1 MRNALQTPFQA
12 MLLLAAIAQAP
23 HAEVLDR
30 VAVTAGK
37 DVITESEVVEELQ
50 LTDFLNQAS
59 LDRGPTARRA
69 AAERLVDQYLIRNE
83 MRLEGF
89 PQPQASAADQTL
101 RQFRQAHFHA
111 PAQYQA
117 SLEKYGITEEEL
129 KQHLLWQVAALRF
142 TQQRFGQ
149 DNRELD
155 AWLKQTRSQTKIQFH
170 QEAFE

>member
-1 MRNALQTPFQA
+1 MRST
-12 MLLLAAIAQAP
+12 LLATLFLAAVI
-23 HAEVLDR
+23 DR

-37 DVITESEVVEELQ
+37 DVITESEVVEEIR
-50 LTDFLNQAS
+50 LTDFLNQS
-59 LDRGPTARRA
+59 PLDLGPAARRA

-89 PQPQASAADQTL
+89 PQPQAGSADQTL
-101 RQFRQAHFHA
+101 HQFNQSHFHT

-117 SLEKYGITEEEL
+117 SLQKYGITEEEL
-129 KQHLLWQVAALRF
+129 QQDLLWQVAALRF

-149 DNRELD
+149 GDKELD
-155 AWLKQTRSQTKIQFH
+155 AWLKQTRSQTKIEFH

>member
-1 MRNALQTPFQA
+1 MRST
-12 MLLLAAIAQAP
+12 LLATLFLAAVI
-23 HAEVLDR
+23 DR

-37 DVITESEVVEELQ
+37 DVITESEVVEEIR
-50 LTDFLNQAS
+50 LTDFLNQS
-59 LDRGPTARRA
+59 PLDLGPAARRA

-89 PQPQASAADQTL
+89 PQPQAGSADQTL
-101 RQFRQAHFHA
+101 HQSHFHT

-117 SLEKYGITEEEL
+117 SLQKYGITEEEL
-129 KQHLLWQVAALRF
+129 QQDLLWQVAALRF

-149 DNRELD
+149 GDKELD

>member
-1 MRNALQTPFQA
+1 MRSTLLAT
-12 MLLLAAIAQAP
+12 LLLAA
-23 HAEVLDR
+23 VLDR

-50 LTDFLNQAS
+50 MTDFLNQAP
-59 LDRGPTARRA
+59 LDSSATARRA

-89 PQPQASAADQTL
+89 PQPQAGAADQTL
-101 RQFRQAHFHA
+101 HQFTQSHFHT

-117 SLEKYGITEEEL
+117 SLQKYSITEEEL
-129 KQHLLWQVAALRF
+129 QQHLLWQVAALRF
-142 TQQRFGQ
+142 TQHRFGQ
-149 DNRELD
+149 GDKELD